1 MKKKVEI
8 SSIQLRYLIML
19 SGKDMWYK
27 YTKIYIIYLPHS
39 LYLSLTCSFSTVSFF
54 RKTLF
59 LVYVFAKCFWG
70 LCLLELGC
78 CCLLYLA
85 WVVRNLLCQRVYQT
99 IFLSPFDILFFL
111 SVTSVTT
118 ITFPI
123 LPKHNNANFCL
134 DGCFLHLL
142 NGSVSHMM
150 RHTTFLSWV
159 YNTNTIQYIFNL
171 FFCFLLLLLL
181 LFITV

>member
-1 MKKKVEI
+1 MKKKVEF

-27 YTKIYIIYLPHS
+27 YTKIYIIYLTHS
-39 LYLSLTCSFSTVSFF
+39 LCLSLLLVPQFPSLEKPFSYSTS
-54 RKTLF
+54 
-59 LVYVFAKCFWG
+59 FAKCFWG

-99 IFLSPFDILFFL
+99 IFLTPFDIPF
-111 SVTSVTT
+111 TSVTT

-134 DGCFLHLL
+134 DGCFLHPL

-171 FFCFLLLLLL
+171 FFYFLLLLLL
-181 LFITV
+181 PFITV